1 MQEGAA
7 RGNSPFSE
15 EMGGCSS
22 SVAALRSSCC
32 ATVVSVYITNSY
44 GLVHTTARKN
54 VSRLADQVRT
64 RHSPDVDWRTE
75 RHSFAAIGPGTGS
88 RPEPSTGRSGGAVRT
103 AEPLRAAEFCDER
116 WSQAGKTAR
125 VGCSSHYNSVQGRE
139 VEGRTSETSGSKG
152 AADGCPRSIAES
164 WGSGEHARR
173 LQVPT
178 ATTHG
183 AANDR
188 KIMMKEACDET

>member
-1 MQEGAA
+1 
-7 RGNSPFSE
+7 
-15 EMGGCSS
+15 MGGCST

-44 GLVHTTARKN
+44 GLVPATAHEDLL
-54 VSRLADQVRT
+54 RLTDQVRA
-64 RHSPDVDWRTE
+64 RDSPDVEWRAE
-75 RHSFAAIGPGTGS
+75 RHSIPTIGPGTAR
-88 RPEPSTGRSGGAVRT
+88 RPEPPGGRSGGGVRT
-103 AEPLRAAEFCDER
+103 AESLRAAEFCDER
-116 WSQAGKTAR
+116 WPQAGKTAR

-139 VEGRTSETSGSKG
+139 VEGRTSETSESRG
-152 AADGCPRSIAES
+152 AADGGPRSIAES

-188 KIMMKEACDET
+188 KIMMKEACDES